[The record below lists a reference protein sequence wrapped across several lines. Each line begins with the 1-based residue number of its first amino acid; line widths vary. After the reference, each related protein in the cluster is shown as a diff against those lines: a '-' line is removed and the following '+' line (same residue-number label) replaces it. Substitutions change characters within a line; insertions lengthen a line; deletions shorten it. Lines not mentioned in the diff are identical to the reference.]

1 MLKTGWVLSAFDATA
16 SCLCLGK
23 DLTSR
28 VRLPVGLVTVD
39 SQNAKEAVQLCF
51 AIFLFGLGCAG
62 AALAVSKE
70 FVSVF

>member
-16 SCLCLGK
+16 SLCLGK

-28 VRLPVGLVTVD
+28 VRLPLGLVTVD
-39 SQNAKEAVQLCF
+39 SPNAKEAVQLCF
-51 AIFLFGLGCAG
+51 AVFLFGFGCAG